1 MDDRQYSVPAA
12 SPNRTNGSNG
22 NFKALVSAI
31 ERSGITAA
39 AADRAAGGRFD
50 NLFAHRA
57 LAASGRPVP
66 PRQIPLA
73 PTTSLASWAPRCADT
88 DIDTEIL
95 QWIVSH
101 VQSRK
106 RSQQH

>member
-12 SPNRTNGSNG
+12 SPNRANGSNG

-39 AADRAAGGRFD
+39 ATDRFD
-50 NLFAHRA
+50 NLFARRA
-57 LAASGRPVP
+57 LAESGRPVP

-73 PTTSLASWAPRCADT
+73 PTTSLASWAPRSADT

-101 VQSRK
+101 VHSRK

>member
-12 SPNRTNGSNG
+12 SPNRANGSNG

-39 AADRAAGGRFD
+39 AADRFE
-50 NLFAHRA
+50 NLFARRA
-57 LAASGRPVP
+57 LAESGRPVS

-73 PTTSLASWAPRCADT
+73 PTTSLASWAPRSADT

-101 VQSRK
+101 VHSRK